1 MIFILI
7 YSCIEPTEV
16 YISEA
21 ASLLNPTID
30 YWEEV

>member
-7 YSCIEPTEV
+7 CSWIESTEI

>member
-1 MIFILI
+1 MIFIFLC
-7 YSCIEPTEV
+7 SCVEPTGI
-16 YISEA
+16 YMSEA

>member
-1 MIFILI
+1 MIFIFLC
-7 YSCIEPTEV
+7 SCIEPTEI

-30 YWEEV
+30 YLEEV

>member
-7 YSCIEPTEV
+7 CSWIEPTEIH
-16 YISEA
+16 ISEA
-21 ASLLNPTID
+21 ASLSNPTID